1 MTAALL
7 FLKAWWPEMLA
18 AALIAGGVYAFHNY
32 TSGIDAKGYARGVL
46 ETKTEYVNRDN
57 EQLKLAIA
65 AQAAAEK
72 RANEAEAKAA
82 AAQTL
87 ATTNYQKGVKDA
99 EAKTAARLAAVGA
112 GTLRLRDPG
121 QNTTNCPSVNH
132 PTGEA
137 QIAGTPT
144 RSDGQT
150 GRELSGAASQFL
162 LALTGEADQIA
173 RQLALAQDVI
183 ASDRQLCNSP

>member
-32 TSGIDAKGYARGVL
+32 TTGIDAKGYARGVL
-46 ETKTEYVNRDN
+46 ETKAEYVNRDN
-57 EQLKLAIA
+57 AQLKEAIA

-72 RANEAEAKAA
+72 RANAAEAKAA

-99 EAKTAARLAAVGA
+99 NDKTAARLAAVGA
-112 GTLRLRDPG
+112 GTLRLRDPAG
-121 QNTTNCPSVNH
+121 KTTNCAALGDS
-132 PTGEA
+132 TGKTQTA
-137 QIAGTPT
+137 SPAPGG
-144 RSDGQT
+144 DGQT
-150 GRELSGAASQFL
+150 GSELSGAASQFL
-162 LALTGEADQIA
+162 LNLTGEADQIA